1 MWKSLR
7 RHVAWT
13 LAVAAVGICAM
24 LAMRRT
30 GNVLWTAE
38 IRFVCTNSHA
48 ATNAFDDVVD
58 VNQESV
64 PRIVAV
70 EQVERC
76 FSSPSLRDEVFC
88 RVLETQKTHVHA
100 EGVRNAVDQA
110 RLNMCD
116 GHAPTF
122 AVSVTS
128 SDKELAVCVVE
139 VYFNSMVGLD
149 SVLLNERDNNARRQ
163 LMSCVEKLRN
173 DITKINARINEQEKA
188 GQHSSENLVLRR
200 ESANEALLKLESNLR
215 LLSDQKEQST
225 RIRQIGNLMVTKDED
240 K

>member
-1 MWKSLR
+1 MWNSGW
-7 RHVAWT
+7 RHIVWT
-13 LAVAAVGICAM
+13 LAVVAVGLCAM

-30 GNVLWTAE
+30 GDVRWTAE
-38 IRFVCTNSHA
+38 IRFAYTNAQA
-48 ATNAFDDVVD
+48 ATNAFNDVVD

-70 EQVERC
+70 EQVDRC
-76 FSSPSLRDEVFC
+76 FSSLSLRDEVFC
-88 RVLETQKTHVHA
+88 RVLETHKTHVCA
-100 EGVRNAVDQA
+100 ADVSNAVDQA

-139 VYFNSMVGLD
+139 AYFNAMVGLD

-163 LMSCVEKLRN
+163 LMSGVEKLRN
-173 DITKINARINEQEKA
+173 DIAKINARINELEKA
-188 GQHSSENLVLRR
+188 GQRSSENLVLRR

-215 LLSDQKEQST
+215 LLSDQKDKT
-225 RIRQIGNLMVTKDED
+225 ARIRQIGNLMVTMD
-240 K
+240 KVK